1 MSEEEEVLKTLKTLV
16 ESIPIGDL
24 DTYKKLTHESLTC
37 FEPESNSYMIEG
49 LPFHEFFMNRPE
61 KNAEFH
67 TELINP
73 VVRVFGDT
81 AYAAYAL
88 VRLKYQG
95 DKHETTSV
103 NETRIFHKFDSQWKM
118 VHFHRS

>member
-1 MSEEEEVLKTLKTLV
+1 MSVEEEVLSTLRTLV
-16 ESIPIGDL
+16 ESIPVGDF
-24 DTYKKLTHESLTC
+24 DTYKKLTHENLTA
-37 FEPESNSYMIEG
+37 FEPESKSHLVEG

-67 TELINP
+67 TEMINP
-73 VVRVFGDT
+73 VVKVFGDT

-88 VRLKYQG
+88 VRIKYQD
-95 DKHETTSV
+95 DKHDISSV